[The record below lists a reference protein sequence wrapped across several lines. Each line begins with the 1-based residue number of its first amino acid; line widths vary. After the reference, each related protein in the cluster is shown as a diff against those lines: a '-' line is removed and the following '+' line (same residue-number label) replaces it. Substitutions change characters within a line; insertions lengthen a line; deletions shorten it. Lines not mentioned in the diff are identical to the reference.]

1 MIINGGSRC
10 NAAFFS
16 KHLINAEKNER
27 VSLVD
32 VRGLSAKK
40 IGSAFR
46 EMKAVASGTRCKNF
60 FYHANLNPREDE
72 RLTPDQW
79 ERAVDVLEK
88 RLGLEDHARFVVEH
102 EKEGRVHRHV
112 VWSRIDVERMR
123 AVRMDNDFAKHQ
135 DVARQLEKE
144 FGLSRVES
152 VLGEEIDNPRPER
165 RPEPWEVFR
174 GKNTGVDVF
183 KMKNE
188 LTEIWRS
195 SQNGKEFAA
204 ALEGHG
210 YILARGDSRRFCVV
224 DAKGD
229 VHSLARRIE
238 GSRAADINS
247 RLSDIDISGLPH
259 VAEAAAL
266 QRERGSRE
274 NMDEEQQRKTFVEEE
289 EKQREQFVK
298 EEEDRKQQTLQEEEQ
313 RKEIIQKEENLR
325 LEQFKEQA
333 TRQAELAK
341 EMEARQQQI
350 EAYKTFMARQAEEA
364 RRQEETRRKQEEK
377 TARVQ
382 EGAIANAHNRYGQAL
397 AQRYDVRDPY
407 GSLARSAMAE
417 YGTFLRE
424 RENLDRQIAKTS
436 NPVEQQKLELRKQI
450 EAAEYMAI
458 TSERIATQ
466 SEVIVGRRNSPEAV
480 KQRERAVAFQKE
492 AQELR
497 REFRELGAS
506 KERGEGKGSVRVP
519 EKPSVE
525 QKQPTQEDPPL
536 VVEDKSPGKP
546 RGAEQK
552 LTDYVKSLPE
562 KPAQREFSKE
572 ELRSD
577 PKAKEAYY
585 TQIKD
590 DKNRAIALEHI
601 RSNLKSGK
609 NLDVN
614 DIRRLNRD
622 DLSGI
627 KRNGDKH
634 LKEIVKQHEQERE
647 RGRGLER

>member
-27 VSLVD
+27 VSLAD
-32 VRGLSAKK
+32 VRGLSAKQ

-72 RLTPDQW
+72 SLTPEQW
-79 ERAVDVLEK
+79 ERAIDVLEK

-102 EKEGRVHRHV
+102 EKEGRIHRHV

-123 AVRMDNDFAKHQ
+123 AVRMDNDYAKHQ
-135 DVARQLEKE
+135 EVARQLEKE

-152 VLGEEIDNPRPER
+152 VLGEEIGSPRPER

-174 GKNTGVDVF
+174 GKNKGVDVF

-195 SQNGKEFAA
+195 SQTGKEFAA
-204 ALEGHG
+204 VLEGHG

-224 DAKGD
+224 DSMGD

-238 GSRAADINS
+238 GSRAAEINK
-247 RLSDIDISGLPH
+247 RLSDIDINTLPH
-259 VAEAAAL
+259 VTEAATI

-274 NMDEEQQRKTFVEEE
+274 EMDEEQQRKTFVEEE

-298 EEEDRKQQTLQEEEQ
+298 EEDRKQQSLQEEEQ
-313 RKEIIQKEENLR
+313 RKEAVQKEENLR

-333 TRQAELAK
+333 TRQSELAK
-341 EMEARQQQI
+341 EMEARQQQF
-350 EAYKTFMARQAEEA
+350 EAYKGFIAQQAEEA

-377 TARVQ
+377 TVRVQ
-382 EGAIANAHNRYGQAL
+382 EGTIANAHNRYGQAL

-424 RENLDRQIAKTS
+424 RENLDRQIAKASDPT
-436 NPVEQQKLELRKQI
+436 ERQKLELRKQI

-466 SEVIVGRRNSPEAV
+466 SEVIVGQRNSPEAV
-480 KQRERAVAFQKE
+480 KQRERAAAFQKE

-497 REFRELGAS
+497 REFREIGIS
-506 KERGEGKGSVRVP
+506 KEQGEGKGNIRAP

-525 QKQPTQEDPPL
+525 QKQLAQEAPPL
-536 VVEDKSPGKP
+536 VVEDKSPGKS
-546 RGAEQK
+546 RGAAQK

-585 TQIKD
+585 TQLKD

-627 KRNGDKH
+627 RKNGDKH